1 MTSLALRAWHED
13 TDRRERRKSVLERE
27 ERIIAVFLDTQQ
39 TSAKFTDI
47 ISEMIDKIYFNVN
60 V

>member
-13 TDRRERRKSVLERE
+13 TDRRERRQSVLERE

-39 TSAKFTDI
+39 SSAKFTDI

-60 V
+60 I